1 MSGNSAA
8 MSGSSAAPADGNG
21 AGAESREVRR
31 VDPKGSRLPFLT
43 RIYLP
48 TIAKGMWVSFKY
60 LFRKPVTVNYPE
72 HKPRVSE
79 RFRGEHRLTQDEQGN
94 MKCVACYMC
103 ATACPAQCIH
113 IEAQAAP
120 PEWEGRDKIPKVFE
134 IDMLKCIYCGYCVEA
149 CPKEA
154 IEMTNQVP
162 KVYDNRQAFIY
173 GIDKLL
179 KNGR

>member
-1 MSGNSAA
+1 MSSADTA
-8 MSGSSAAPADGNG
+8 GRNGSGAAAGSARPSAAAPAK
-21 AGAESREVRR
+21 R
-31 VDPKGSRLPFLT
+31 RLPFAT

-48 TIAKGMWVSFKY
+48 TLAKGMWVSFKH
-60 LFRKPVTVNYPE
+60 LFKKPVTFNYPE
-72 HKPRVSE
+72 VKPRVSE
-79 RFRGEHRLTQDEQGN
+79 RFRGEHRLTKDENGN

-103 ATACPAQCIH
+103 ATACPANCIT

-134 IDMLKCIYCGYCVEA
+134 IDMLKCIYCGFCVEA

-154 IEMTNQVP
+154 IEMTNKVP
-162 KVYDNRQAFIY
+162 QVYDNRQAFIY

-179 KNGR
+179 KN